1 MYIFIIG
8 LIIFVCL
15 LLVLVVLSQ
24 HTKDRGLSGTF
35 GGPGSTQLF
44 GVKKTGDLLENI
56 TWGLAIALMVLI
68 LITNFPGI
76 IDRHEE
82 DEGDIKSVNIDRAQ
96 ESPILPLPNQQQQ
109 QQNNKQSPDGTA
121 DKKEEKNLTP

>member
-1 MYIFIIG
+1 MYVFIIG

-56 TWGLAIALMVLI
+56 TWGLAIALIVLI
-68 LITNFPGI
+68 LSTNLPGI
-76 IDRHEE
+76 IDRPEEE
-82 DEGDIKSVNIDRAQ
+82 DEGVGSINVERAQ
-96 ESPILPLPNQQQQ
+96 ESPILPLPNQQQ
-109 QQNNKQSPDGTA
+109 NNKQSPDGA
-121 DKKEEKNLTP
+121 AEKKEEKDITK

>member
-1 MYIFIIG
+1 MYSFIIV

-56 TWGLAIALMVLI
+56 TWILAGALVVLT
-68 LITNFPGI
+68 LITNLVIERPEV
-76 IDRHEE
+76 D
-82 DEGDIKSVNIDRAQ
+82 DEGGIESINIERAQ
-96 ESPILPLPNQQQQ
+96 ELPLFQPPTQ
-109 QQNNKQSPDGTA
+109 QQNKPSEETT
-121 DKKEEKNLTP
+121 DKKEDK

>member
-56 TWGLAIALMVLI
+56 TWGLAIALIVLI
-68 LITNFPGI
+68 LTTNLPGI
-76 IDRHEE
+76 IDRPEEE
-82 DEGDIKSVNIDRAQ
+82 DEGAGSVNVERAQ
-96 ESPILPLPNQQQQ
+96 ESPILPLPNQQ

-121 DKKEEKNLTP
+121 DKKEKQ

>member
-1 MYIFIIG
+1 MYVFIIG

-56 TWGLAIALMVLI
+56 TWGLAIALIVLI
-68 LITNFPGI
+68 LSTNLPGI
-76 IDRHEE
+76 IDRPEEE
-82 DEGDIKSVNIDRAQ
+82 DEGVGSVNVERAQ
-96 ESPILPLPNQQQQ
+96 ESPISPPPNQQQ
-109 QQNNKQSPDGTA
+109 NNQQSPDGA
-121 DKKEEKNLTP
+121 AEKKEENKLEN